1 MTFRLPAFVCSLTF
15 LTLSQWAGADEPL
28 VKSGETIAF
37 LGDSITQGGA
47 GHPGGYVQRVI
58 SGLEANDI
66 KAKMIGAGIG
76 GHKSNQML
84 ERLERDVL
92 SKKPEWMTLSCGVN
106 DVWHG
111 ANGVP
116 LDAYEKNITEIV
128 DKTQAVGIKVM
139 ILTSTMIGEEAQTD
153 NNKKLAEYNA
163 FLRKLATEKKCLL
176 ADLNADM
183 QAAIKPAA
191 AGGKQVDRQLTSD
204 GVHMGP
210 LGDRLMAQG
219 ILKAFGLSEAQLTK
233 ANEKWLDAPGTA
245 GIHVNANM
253 TLRQYEKLSVL
264 AHSRGLSVE
273 QLVQEEA
280 AKAIKTLV
288 P

>member
-15 LTLSQWAGADEPL
+15 LALSQWAGADEPV

-116 LDAYEKNITEIV
+116 LDAYQKNITEIV

>member
-1 MTFRLPAFVCSLTF
+1 MFRRLSAIFCSLTF
-15 LTLSQWAGADEPL
+15 LALGHFAWAAEPL
-28 VKSGETIAF
+28 VKSGEKIAF

-47 GHPGGYVQRVI
+47 GHAGGYVQRVI

-66 KAKMIGAGIG
+66 QVTMIPAGIS

-92 SKKPEWMTLSCGVN
+92 SKKPDWMTLSCGVN

-111 ANGVP
+111 ANGVA
-116 LDAYEKNITEIV
+116 LDAYQKNITEIV
-128 DKTQAVGIKVM
+128 DRAQAAGIQVM
-139 ILTSTMIGEEAQTD
+139 ILTSTMIGEDQND
-153 NNKKLAEYNA
+153 NNKKLGEYNA
-163 FLRKLATEKKCLL
+163 FLRKLAVEKKCPL

-191 AGGKQVDRQLTSD
+191 AGGKQIDRQLTSD

-210 LGDRLMAQG
+210 LGDRLIAQG
-219 ILKAFGLSEAQLTK
+219 ILKSFGLSEEQMKK
-233 ANEKWLDAPGTA
+233 ANEKWLDAPNTA
-245 GIHVNANM
+245 NVQSNSNL
-253 TLRQYEKLSVL
+253 TLRQYEKLSEM
-264 AHSRGLSVE
+264 AFSRGLSVQ
-273 QLVQEEA
+273 QLVQEETN
-280 AKAIKTLV
+280 KALRTLV